1 MSFRKIT
8 PAPKRRRPA
17 APKPPKH
24 HAKKRPA
31 RKLPR
36 R

>member
-17 APKPPKH
+17 TKAPKQH
-24 HAKKRPA
+24 CKKRPA
-31 RKLPR
+31 RKHPR